1 MGKLFEKLILII
13 FSLYFTYIFY
23 PENDLVF
30 YFLISTVFSLS
41 FDLLPKAKTRI
52 VLYLLFIMLIFYDN
66 LFLFY
71 LPVIFY
77 NMYFDFKFYS
87 IFSLPFL
94 VIDFH
99 DIFLL
104 LFILSLYFSKSNIK
118 MESMIKKNKHTRDN
132 LRQEALYLKKY
143 NRQLEIDEEKNIQ
156 IAILTERNRIAREI
170 HDSIGHS
177 LSSSILQVK
186 ALKIMSEPNLAQPI
200 DLLQQTLSNGMDEI
214 RNSLKGIRNNSLEL
228 ESKIQDIIKGIPN
241 LDIKLFYDMERD
253 LEYELKFDIISI
265 IKESIT
271 NTIKHSN
278 ATILDINLLSHPK
291 FYIVNINDNGDYET
305 NCENKGI
312 GLDFMN
318 ETASKYD
325 GSFNYKFDNGFKIH
339 LTLMKGK

>member
-1 MGKLFEKLILII
+1 MRKLFEKTILII
-13 FSLYFTYIFY
+13 FSLYSTYKFY
-23 PENDLVF
+23 PEMDLVF
-30 YFLISTVFSLS
+30 YLLISTVFSLS
-41 FDLLPKAKTRI
+41 FDLLSNIKTR
-52 VLYLLFIMLIFYDN
+52 VFLYLLFVILVFYDN

-77 NMYFDFKFYS
+77 NMYIDFKFYS
-87 IFSLPFL
+87 IFLLFIFT
-94 VIDFH
+94 IDFH

-104 LFILSLYFSKSNIK
+104 LSILSLYFSQSNIK
-118 MESMIKKNKHTRDN
+118 MEGILEKNRHTRDN

-143 NRQLEIDEEKNIQ
+143 NRQLEVDKEKNIQ

-186 ALKIMSEPNLAQPI
+186 ALKIMSDKKLEEPI
-200 DLLQQTLSNGMDEI
+200 DLLQKTLSDGMDEI
-214 RNSLKGIRNNSLEL
+214 RKSLKGLRNNSLDL
-228 ESKIQDIIKGIPN
+228 ESKIQTLIDNTPN
-241 LDIKLFYDMERD
+241 LEIKLSYDMEGN
-253 LEYELKFDIISI
+253 LEYGLKFDIFSI

-271 NTIKHSN
+271 NTLKHSN
-278 ATILDINLLSHPK
+278 ATRLDINLFSHSK
-291 FYIVNINDNGDYET
+291 FHIININDNGDYESS
-305 NCENKGI
+305 CENRGI